1 MLTVVVGGFFG
12 DEGKG
17 KLVAYLGLADDVVA
31 AVRVGSVNAGHT
43 VVWKGVTYKLRLI
56 PSAFV
61 NSKTKLMIASGALV
75 RKDVFLS
82 EVEALGVRDRVFLD
96 RHAGVI
102 DEEHVIRER
111 EDPNLSGRI
120 GSTLQGVGAAM
131 ADRVLR
137 RLKLAEDYPEL
148 RPYLIDVSE
157 VVNDYV
163 DRGFNVLVE
172 GTQGTFLSLYH
183 GTYPYVTSRDTT
195 SSAVLSEVGLGPKK
209 VDEVVVVF
217 KSFVTRVG
225 EGPLDGELPEEEVI
239 KRGLIERGTVTGRAR
254 RVAPFNLELAK
265 KAIVLNS
272 ATQVAI
278 TKLDWLFPNAYGVKE
293 WGKLPAEAR
302 RWVDEIEGALG
313 VPITLIG
320 TGEEVEHVI
329 DRRRELGY
337 L

>member
-17 KLVAYLGLADDVVA
+17 KLVAYLSLVDNVIA

-61 NSKTKLMIASGALV
+61 NFRTKLMIAPGALV
-75 RKDVFLS
+75 RKDVFLN
-82 EVEALGVRDRVFLD
+82 EVEVLGVRDRVFLD
-96 RHAGVI
+96 KHTGVI
-102 DEEHVIRER
+102 DEVHVIRER
-111 EDPNLSGRI
+111 EDANLSGKI

-157 VVNDYV
+157 TVNDYI
-163 DRGFNVLVE
+163 DKGFNVLIE

-195 SSAVLSEVGLGPKK
+195 ASAVLSEVGVGPKK
-209 VDEVVVVF
+209 VDEVIVVF

-225 EGPLDGELPEEEVI
+225 EGPLDGELPEEEVVR
-239 KRGLIERGTVTGRAR
+239 KGLVEKGTVTGRTR
-254 RVAPFNLELAK
+254 RVAPFNLKLAK
-265 KAIVLNS
+265 KAVVLNS
-272 ATQVAI
+272 ATQAAV
-278 TKLDWLFPNAYGVKE
+278 TKLDKLFPNVYGIKE
-293 WGKLPAEAR
+293 WNKLPTEVR
-302 RWVDEIEGALG
+302 RWIDEVEAVLG
-313 VPITLIG
+313 IPITLIG
-320 TGEEVEHVI
+320 TGEEVEHMI
-329 DRRRELGY
+329 DRRKELGF